1 MSRDVVFDESRH
13 FYPCLIT
20 DAPPTSLVDHLSFLF
35 FPDAPPTSLPLPRP
49 TLPTSVS
56 STEYSPVVPD
66 YMVKLLVTQVYSRR
80 GACLS
85 DAPTF
90 SAELS
95 SDVSSS
101 PLDVPSSPPIAS
113 SFLIGSSPMQ
123 LLGRGQSI
131 RRPPNCY
138 SPLAFTA
145 TSLSESA
152 SYHDVILHPEWQHT
166 MA

>member
-1 MSRDVVFDESRH
+1 MSS
-13 FYPCLIT
+13 
-20 DAPPTSLVDHLSFLF
+20 A
-35 FPDAPPTSLPLPRP
+35 
-49 TLPTSVS
+49 VS
-56 STEYSPVVPD
+56 SPVVLN
-66 YMVKLLVTQVYSRR
+66 YMVKPLVTQVCSHR
-80 GACLS
+80 GTRLS

-152 SYHDVILHPEWQHT
+152 SYHDAILHPE
-166 MA
+166 